1 MDGGWHFS
9 RSEPY
14 VPLGRSVAKWRC
26 LEMRGWRVVSVPW
39 FRWFELQVRFGGGTA
54 GRGEGGCL
62 EMRGWRVV
70 SVPWFRWFELQVRSL
85 A

>member
-39 FRWFELQVRFGGGTA
+39 FRWFELQVRFGGDDRG
-54 GRGEGGCL
+54 GRGGGLPGDAGLAGGQCPL
-62 EMRGWRVV
+62 
-70 SVPWFRWFELQVRSL
+70 VPLV
-85 A
+85 